1 MALCRLLSS
10 PIEDQARAG
19 AARYP
24 VHRPLSSTFRTP
36 PHTSSRRDPLNILID
51 KRVIYQVSYSIIR
64 SELWTMLPRL
74 LNLPNDHSFF
84 LFGARGTG
92 KTSLLE
98 RVYPR
103 SQTLWIDLLN
113 PKEERR
119 FSDNPT
125 LLSERIS
132 AASPRPSWVV
142 IDEVQKVSA
151 LLDVVHQEIESRGV
165 LFALTG
171 SSARKLRRG
180 AANLLAGRAFVF
192 SLHPITAIEA
202 GDAFSLDEALRW
214 GTLPKIATLVSSTSK
229 ELFLDAYVHTYLRE
243 EITAEQL
250 VRNIHPFRRFLEIAS
265 QSSGTIINFSAIARD
280 IQVDVKTVQNY
291 FSILEDTLIGSFL
304 PAFNRSVR
312 KQQLQSPKFYLFDCG
327 VKRAI
332 DETLSLTSLSG
343 QERGPLFEHFIV
355 NEVRRLNDYYR
366 TKYALSY
373 LATAGG
379 LEIDLV
385 LTRARH
391 EPIFIE
397 IRSGEVI
404 TREHLSHLRSLRADY
419 PSSRYLCLCRE
430 PHPRVVDGIEVLP
443 WREGLRRLFEEV
455 RGSEVGG

>member
-1 MALCRLLSS
+1 
-10 PIEDQARAG
+10 
-19 AARYP
+19 
-24 VHRPLSSTFRTP
+24 
-36 PHTSSRRDPLNILID
+36 
-51 KRVIYQVSYSIIR
+51 
-64 SELWTMLPRL
+64 MLPRL
-74 LNLPNDHSFF
+74 LNLPKDHSFF

-98 RVYPR
+98 QAYPR
-103 SQTLWIDLLN
+103 SQTLWIDLLD

-119 FSDNPT
+119 FSDDPT

-132 AASPRPSWVV
+132 AAPRDDAWVV
-142 IDEVQKVSA
+142 IDEVQKVPA
-151 LLDVVHQEIESRGV
+151 LLDVVHHEIESRGM

-202 GDAFSLDEALRW
+202 GETFSLDEALLW
-214 GTLPKIATLVSSTSK
+214 GTLPKIASLTSDTSK

-265 QSSGTIINFSAIARD
+265 QASGTIVNFTAIARD
-280 IQVDVKTVQNY
+280 IKVDVKTVQNY

-304 PAFNRSVR
+304 PAFNQSVR

-332 DETLSLTSLSG
+332 DETLRLTSLSG
-343 QERGPLFEHFIV
+343 QERGPLFEHFII

-366 TKYALSY
+366 TKYSLSY

-379 LEIDLV
+379 LEVDLV

-397 IRSGEVI
+397 IKASEVI
-404 TREHLSHLRSLRADY
+404 KKEQLSHLRSLRDDY

-430 PHPRVVDGIEVLP
+430 SHPRVLDGIDVLP
-443 WREGLRRLFEEV
+443 WRTGLGRLFEGEGGGGV
-455 RGSEVGG
+455 AGGRTEGSRG